1 MGLDVF
7 ANVGHVTLPGAVE
20 LMRGLGVLD
29 GITYL
34 VALRLIC
41 NMGVPEKVDF
51 QNSPNQCVGYA
62 IILNAEFR
70 ISSNEDAWLILSP
83 TPVCSIGGVGSQ
95 RRTNAQ
101 GIDQGSMSD
110 GMQECTLSRALR

>member
-20 LMRGLGVLD
+20 LMRGLGVLY

-41 NMGVPEKVDF
+41 NMGIPEKVDF
-51 QNSPNQCVGYA
+51 QNSPNQRAGYA
-62 IILNAEFR
+62 IILKLSSEFLVTR
-70 ISSNEDAWLILSP
+70 MPDSHS
-83 TPVCSIGGVGSQ
+83 
-95 RRTNAQ
+95 RRRQSA
-101 GIDQGSMSD
+101 
-110 GMQECTLSRALR
+110 R

>member
-41 NMGVPEKVDF
+41 NMGIPEKVYF
-51 QNSPNQCVGYA
+51 QNSTNQCVGYA
-62 IILNAEFR
+62 IILNVEFR
-70 ISSNEDAWLILSP
+70 VSSN
-83 TPVCSIGGVGSQ
+83 
-95 RRTNAQ
+95 
-101 GIDQGSMSD
+101 
-110 GMQECTLSRALR
+110 